1 MSGFPRPCYPDISGN
16 SCRQSSRGRHPPG
29 GVEEGLDVQKEA
41 LDKAGVDRLFVDVAS
56 GAKATLPQL
65 QLALSQLRNG
75 DTLVVWRLNRLGR
88 SLGHL
93 IRTVEELGS
102 RGIGFRSLDE
112 NIDTTTGTS
121 KPLSHFFAALGQ
133 FDRNLIQERTA
144 AGRAAARACG
154 RTGGRKPKLDEE
166 KQAQAVTLY
175 NAQGLSVDDICAT
188 LQIAPRTLF
197 RYLRQGNKRKAG
209 RKPKTKTADGLS
221 THQGRKVGKNAPQT
235 VDNPKHRP
243 TIARAGPVPSKD
255 PRPAERTAAS
265 SRRGLGGHDIA
276 QRDSPHGGGKDA
288 GELEGHPASP
298 NLYLP

>member
-1 MSGFPRPCYPDISGN
+1 MTFRK
-16 SCRQSSRGRHPPG
+16 R
-29 GVEEGLDVQKEA
+29 A

-93 IRTVEELGS
+93 IRTVEANGG

-121 KPLSHFFAALGQ
+121 KPLSHFFAALSQ
-133 FDRNLIQERTA
+133 SRRNLIQERTT
-144 AGRAAARACG
+144 AGRTAARTRG
-154 RTGGRKPKLDEE
+154 RRGGRKPKLDEE

-175 NAQGLSVDDICAT
+175 NAQSLSVDDICAT

-197 RYLRQGNKRKAG
+197 RYLHQGNKRKAG
-209 RKPKTKTADGLS
+209 RKPKTKTADRLS
-221 THQGRKVGKNAPQT
+221 TDQGRKVGENASQT

-243 TIARAGPVPSKD
+243 TIARADSSSSHPPPASAVAS
-255 PRPAERTAAS
+255 PRPVATGPSRPRIRVPAEETAAQPPGFS
-265 SRRGLGGHDIA
+265 TRAWRRSA
-276 QRDSPHGGGKDA
+276 RFAPRRR
-288 GELEGHPASP
+288 EGCG
-298 NLYLP
+298 